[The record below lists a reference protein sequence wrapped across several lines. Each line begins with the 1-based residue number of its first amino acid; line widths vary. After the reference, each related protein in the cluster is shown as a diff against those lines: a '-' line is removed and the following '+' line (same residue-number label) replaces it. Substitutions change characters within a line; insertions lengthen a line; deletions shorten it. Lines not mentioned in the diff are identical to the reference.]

1 MKTIILRVM
10 MLAAFAVLFLLVL
23 SAMTSCRSVE
33 YVTVPEVHTEYKH
46 SVDTIIRNDSVI
58 VNNQVVVREVDSAT
72 MAQYGITL
80 NAMQKAWLIDRNR
93 LEQTIN
99 QLREVKA
106 DTVHVTDS
114 IPFPVEIMKEVPA
127 ELTWW
132 QQARLHLANI
142 ILWLLLILAVFYGLK
157 HAKKI
162 RNLIGI

>member
-1 MKTIILRVM
+1 M